1 MINKTNYDIYAS
13 VEQKTF
19 DNIVKEFIKE
29 NFGFMMG
36 ELAINQFV
44 KELMKLYETYYP
56 AKTNLKMGQMLWYAI
71 DVNERPSYGKKIS
84 NTKLVPVVLTIFS
97 QEDIKSFQEGKKLKD
112 IRLNVIK
119 RILNEAKQQGGVLS
133 ELDLK
138 AIMKISS
145 LTISKMIT
153 EYENQ
158 TNEILP
164 RRGSLHDIGR
174 TLTHKKI
181 ICYKKFVNNYSIK
194 RIARETNHS
203 ITEVERYINDYKRVK
218 YCLLKGFDNI
228 QTISYILKLSKNLVK
243 EYVELIDEL
252 STIKQEKEFENNI
265 SYSKFDYIFNEYF
278 DNKNKNNL
286 YFDLE

>member
-1 MINKTNYDIYAS
+1 MINKTNYDIYS
-13 VEQKTF
+13 SLEQKTF

-56 AKTNLKMGQMLWYAI
+56 AKNNLKMGQMLWYAI
-71 DVNERPSYGKKIS
+71 DINERPSYGKKIS

-158 TNEILP
+158 TNEMLP

-218 YCLLKGFDNI
+218 YCLLKGIDNI

-252 STIKQEKEFENNI
+252 STIKQEKKFENNI

>member
-1 MINKTNYDIYAS
+1 MINKTNYDIYS
-13 VEQKTF
+13 SLEQKTF

-56 AKTNLKMGQMLWYAI
+56 TKNNLKMGQMLWYGI
-71 DVNERPSYGKKIS
+71 DINEKPSYGKKIS

-218 YCLLKGFDNI
+218 YCLLKGIDNI

-278 DNKNKNNL
+278 DNKNKNN
-286 YFDLE
+286 FDLE

>member
-1 MINKTNYDIYAS
+1 
-13 VEQKTF
+13 
-19 DNIVKEFIKE
+19 
-29 NFGFMMG
+29 
-36 ELAINQFV
+36 
-44 KELMKLYETYYP
+44 
-56 AKTNLKMGQMLWYAI
+56 MGQMLGYAI
-71 DVNERPSYGKKIS
+71 DVSERPSYGKKIS

-158 TNEILP
+158 TNEMLP

-243 EYVELIDEL
+243 EYVELINEL

>member
-1 MINKTNYDIYAS
+1 MINKTNYDTYSSIK
-13 VEQKTF
+13 QKTF

-56 AKTNLKMGQMLWYAI
+56 TKNNLKMGQMLWYAI
-71 DVNERPSYGKKIS
+71 DVNEKPSYGKKIS
-84 NTKLVPVVLTIFS
+84 NTKLVPVILTIFS
-97 QEDIKSFQEGKKLKD
+97 QEDIKSFQEGKKLKE

-119 RILNEAKQQGGVLS
+119 RILNEARQQGGVLS

-158 TNEILP
+158 TNEMLP

-203 ITEVERYINDYKRVK
+203 ITEVERYIND
-218 YCLLKGFDNI
+218 F
-228 QTISYILKLSKNLVK
+228 
-243 EYVELIDEL
+243 
-252 STIKQEKEFENNI
+252 
-265 SYSKFDYIFNEYF
+265 
-278 DNKNKNNL
+278 
-286 YFDLE
+286 

>member
-243 EYVELIDEL
+243 EYVELINEL